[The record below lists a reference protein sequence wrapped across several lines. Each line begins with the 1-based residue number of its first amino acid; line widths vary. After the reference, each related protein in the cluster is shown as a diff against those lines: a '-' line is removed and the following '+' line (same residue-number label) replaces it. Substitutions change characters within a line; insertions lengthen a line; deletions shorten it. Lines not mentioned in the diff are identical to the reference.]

1 MTIPLRAVAL
11 LSALLAAACSAS
23 AHGAE
28 KIHWPVP
35 WAAGDLAAF
44 DTESVVRE
52 IEDGKQN
59 ARRITDRT
67 EIRTDEAGGNGYVL
81 TWVTRDSRIEAVEG
95 DRSMVDVLAPML
107 DEFDGM
113 QVVIELDRNGQYRR
127 VRNLEPLITKV
138 RATMLPILSA
148 NLDSM
153 FRDADPK
160 LSKADLDLAL
170 TMARS
175 NLGASIDSIITP
187 QGVEA
192 MSSAQAKTMTAF
204 VGKTLEV
211 GKRYRDNTP
220 LESPTEGRPLPAA
233 REYTLSLV
241 EGDPGLARIRW
252 TRTLDTEGDPE
263 ALWMLVGELIGS
275 DELMVARRGRPKD
288 LSLVEQGVVL
298 FRRDT
303 GAIEMLETVEITRYG
318 SAHDEHQRDRM
329 RRSGSTRTWAQEE
342 AAAR

>member
-211 GKRYRDNTP
+211 GKRYRDNAP
-220 LESPTEGRPLPAA
+220 LETPTEGRPLPAT

-318 SAHDEHQRDRM
+318 NAHDEHQRDRM

>member
-11 LSALLAAACSAS
+11 LSVLLAAACSAS

-35 WAAGDLAAF
+35 WTAGDLAAF

-107 DEFDGM
+107 DQFDGM

-211 GKRYRDNTP
+211 GKRYRDNAP
-220 LESPTEGRPLPAA
+220 LETPTEGRPLPAT

-342 AAAR
+342 TAAR